1 MQYPLSSGSSPN
13 ILESSK
19 DQEVVVDL
27 TNNKLEE
34 VVLDQDQMKKVQN
47 HDNKPRAMSRSAMVK
62 AVCSD
67 LDKENEHILIAE
79 KYQEKPVKH
88 VCMVDK
94 PQIFPAASSMTTRA
108 VIETSS
114 ANSSA
119 EYPAPNHPKG
129 INRMTRKF
137 FFFFF
142 FFASL
147 TSGTYSLCCEMFYE
161 GVFLILLIC
170 LMS

>member
-34 VVLDQDQMKKVQN
+34 VVLEQNQDVKKVQN
-47 HDNKPRAMSRSAMVK
+47 HDKPRAMSRSAMVK

-119 EYPAPNHPKG
+119 EYPVPNHPKG

-137 FFFFF
+137 
-142 FFASL
+142 
-147 TSGTYSLCCEMFYE
+147 LCF
-161 GVFLILLIC
+161 VFLLLQLLVHIYSA
-170 LMS
+170 LNYFMKEHY